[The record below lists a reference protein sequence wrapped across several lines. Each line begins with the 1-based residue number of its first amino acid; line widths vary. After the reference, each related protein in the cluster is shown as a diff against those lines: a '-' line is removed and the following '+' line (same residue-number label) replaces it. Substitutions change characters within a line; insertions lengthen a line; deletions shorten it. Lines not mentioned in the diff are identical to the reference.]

1 ATPAVGGSSD
11 VSAAPGAKSTASKSH
26 TSAQPSESDSKRAV
40 PGTRTP
46 EADHKSTP
54 SAAPEKAVVTKD
66 PVMKPVAPD
75 VRRGICKDGPCPVCP
90 PGQSPGKNNSC
101 VSAPLAK
108 GTPVPQ
114 KGPTT
119 PQACPAGQ
127 VWNGV
132 QCALIGAQQ
141 CLPGQITVGSSCH
154 VDC

>member
-1 ATPAVGGSSD
+1 
-11 VSAAPGAKSTASKSH
+11 
-26 TSAQPSESDSKRAV
+26 
-40 PGTRTP
+40 
-46 EADHKSTP
+46 
-54 SAAPEKAVVTKD
+54 
-66 PVMKPVAPD
+66 MKPVAPD

-154 VDC
+154 VDCTLSTAGAQTYIELLRMARQEKDEACVGNSTTQKCRDAESTYEIRLLEYRSLLAGVPAECGLPDPIAI